1 MDTTGERHYDNQKT
15 THLYP
20 RTKSCSLRGTAV
32 AVRIVQQS
40 GKSVT
45 QVAREMD
52 LTDSALRLW
61 VKQAQVDQNTNAQG
75 PLTTAERQELVHLRR
90 ELKRIEME
98 RDFLKKA
105 AAFFA
110 RENPIS

>member
-1 MDTTGERHYDNQKT
+1 MTTKKRRIFTPEQK
-15 THLYP
+15 
-20 RTKSCSLRGTAV
+20 AE